1 MASTPKTEAGPGNR
15 LFVLALGLLVG
26 FVIGFVM
33 LLSRLPVDDSPGG
46 MSSSVSYASVSN
58 DERFEFYSLL
68 PGQKVERKAPAAAV
82 VVEDVTKLAVI
93 PPATRVVPGSAQQL
107 NSRNLSAEN
116 YAEIPASSLGQESYY
131 LQAGNFRRPAEA
143 ERARAAVMIL
153 GLDAFIVV
161 RQDSN
166 GAAGHRVRI
175 GPFFDQVKVT
185 DAKKRLRKG
194 GIDYKVIRV
203 TG

>member
-1 MASTPKTEAGPGNR
+1 MASTPKTEAAPGNR

-33 LLSRLPVDDSPGG
+33 LLSRLPVDESLGRA
-46 MSSSVSYASVSN
+46 SSSTLFASTSAGDN
-58 DERFEFYSLL
+58 FEFYSVL
-68 PGQKVERKAPAAAV
+68 PGQKVERKPAAAV
-82 VVEDVTKLAVI
+82 PVEDVTRLAVI
-93 PPATRVVPGSAQQL
+93 PPATRVVPGSAQPL
-107 NSRNLSAEN
+107 NARNLAAEN
-116 YAEIPASSLGQESYY
+116 YAEIPASSLGQESYF
-131 LQAGNFRRPAEA
+131 LQAGNFRRPDEA

-161 RQDSN
+161 RQDNS
-166 GAAGHRVRI
+166 GAVGHRVRI

-185 DAKKRLRKG
+185 NAKKRLRKG

>member
-1 MASTPKTEAGPGNR
+1 MASTPKTQAAPGNR

-33 LLSRLPVDDSPGG
+33 LLSRLPVDESLGG
-46 MSSSVSYASVSN
+46 INSSALYANAST
-58 DERFEFYSLL
+58 DESFEFYSML
-68 PGQKVERKAPAAAV
+68 PGQKVERKPPTVV

-93 PPATRVVPGSAQQL
+93 PPATRVVPGSALQL
-107 NSRNLSAEN
+107 GSRNLAAEN

-143 ERARAAVMIL
+143 ERARAAVMVL

-161 RQDSN
+161 RQDSS

-185 DAKKRLRKG
+185 AAKKRLRKG
-194 GIDYKVIRV
+194 GINYKVIRV

>member
-1 MASTPKTEAGPGNR
+1 MASTSKTQAAPGNR

-33 LLSRLPVDDSPGG
+33 LLSRLPVDDSLGG
-46 MSSSVSYASVSN
+46 HSSSDPYASSTT

-68 PGQKVERKAPAAAV
+68 PGQKVDRKPPAVV

-107 NSRNLSAEN
+107 NTRNLAAEN

-131 LQAGNFRRPAEA
+131 LQAGNFRQPDEA

-185 DAKKRLRKG
+185 NAKKRLRKG

>member
-1 MASTPKTEAGPGNR
+1 MASTSNTEAAPGNR

-33 LLSRLPVDDSPGG
+33 LLSRLPVDDSLGA
-46 MSSSVSYASVSN
+46 SAVSTLYGSGSG
-58 DERFEFYSLL
+58 DENFEFYSLL
-68 PGQKVERKAPAAAV
+68 PGQKVERNPV
-82 VVEDVTKLAVI
+82 VAVEDVTSLAVI

-107 NSRNLSAEN
+107 NPRNLAAEN

-131 LQAGNFRRPAEA
+131 LQAGNFRRPVEA
-143 ERARAAVMIL
+143 EQARAAVMML

-175 GPFFDQVKVT
+175 GPFYEKDEVT
-185 DAKKRLRKG
+185 DAKRRLRKG

>member
-1 MASTPKTEAGPGNR
+1 MASTPKTQAAPGNR

-33 LLSRLPVDDSPGG
+33 LLSRLPVDESLGSGLNP
-46 MSSSVSYASVSN
+46 SALYASAST
-58 DERFEFYSLL
+58 DESFEFYSLL
-68 PGQKVERKAPAAAV
+68 PGQKVERKPPAAV
-82 VVEDVTKLAVI
+82 VIEDVTELSVI

-107 NSRNLSAEN
+107 SSRNLASEN

-131 LQAGNFRRPAEA
+131 LQAGNFRRPDEA

-153 GLDAFIVV
+153 GLDPFIVV

-166 GAAGHRVRI
+166 GVAGHRVRV
-175 GPFFDQVKVT
+175 GPFFDEVKVT
-185 DAKKRLRKG
+185 AAKKRLREG

>member
-1 MASTPKTEAGPGNR
+1 MASTPKTEAAPGNR

-33 LLSRLPVDDSPGG
+33 LLSRLPIDDSLGRD
-46 MSSSVSYASVSN
+46 SSSALFASTSAS
-58 DERFEFYSLL
+58 DSFEFYSVL
-68 PGQKVERKAPAAAV
+68 PGQKVERKPAAAPV
-82 VVEDVTKLAVI
+82 VVEDVTKLVVI
-93 PPATRVVPGSAQQL
+93 PPATRVVPGSAQRL
-107 NSRNLSAEN
+107 NTRNLSAEN
-116 YAEIPASSLGQESYY
+116 YAEIPASSLGQESYF
-131 LQAGNFRRPAEA
+131 LQAGNFRRPDEA

-161 RQDSN
+161 RQDNS
-166 GAAGHRVRI
+166 GAVGHRVRI

-185 DAKKRLRKG
+185 NAKKRLRKG